1 MFDVPDI
8 SIVVPVYGSD
18 GTLAL
23 LYKRVAAA
31 VAVIPASFE
40 LIFVDDCGPGR
51 PWKLINELAQC
62 DQRVIGLKM
71 SRNFGQHRA
80 IMAGVDIAR
89 GNWLVIMDCDLQD
102 RPEEIPRLW
111 AEAQQG
117 HDIVIGRRV
126 ERQDRFLKRLSSRLF
141 HWFFGYITD
150 QESDTA
156 QANFG
161 IYARKVVDVVKTIA
175 EQPGVFSLLVRRAG
189 FKIATIDI
197 AHSRRAE
204 GKSSYTL
211 IRKLSLAM
219 DIIISYSNKP
229 LKMCVQFKSFMTVAA
244 FCFGLAFF
252 IRYFLF
258 DYTSAVWTSVMVLL
272 LVLLGIILFGMG
284 ILGIYISLVFN
295 QVRGKPLYVVKDR
308 TQIYVKNDSL

>member
-1 MFDVPDI
+1 MIDNPDI
-8 SIVVPVYGSD
+8 SIVVPVYGSNT
-18 GTLAL
+18 TLVP
-23 LYKRVAAA
+23 LYERVAAA
-31 VAVIPASFE
+31 ARLIPASFE

-51 PWKLINELAQC
+51 PWKLINKLAQR

-80 IMAGVDIAR
+80 IMAGVDIMR

-111 AEAQQG
+111 AKAHEG
-117 HDIVIGRRV
+117 HDIVVGRRV

-150 QESDTA
+150 QESDSA

-161 IYARKVVDVVKTIA
+161 IYARKVVNVVKTLS
-175 EQPGVFSLLVRRAG
+175 EQPAVFSLLVRRAG
-189 FKIATIDI
+189 FVITTIDI

-211 IRKLSLAM
+211 FRKLLLAM
-219 DIIISYSNKP
+219 DIIVSYSNMP
-229 LKMCVQFKSFMTVAA
+229 LKICFQFKSFMAVSA

-258 DYTSAVWTSVMVLL
+258 DYASAVWTHVIVSV
-272 LVLLGIILFGMG
+272 LVLFGIILFGMG
-284 ILGIYISLVFN
+284 ILCIYISWVLN
-295 QVRGKPLYVVKDR
+295 QTRGKPLYVVEDR
-308 TQIYVKNDSL
+308 TQVYVKNDSL